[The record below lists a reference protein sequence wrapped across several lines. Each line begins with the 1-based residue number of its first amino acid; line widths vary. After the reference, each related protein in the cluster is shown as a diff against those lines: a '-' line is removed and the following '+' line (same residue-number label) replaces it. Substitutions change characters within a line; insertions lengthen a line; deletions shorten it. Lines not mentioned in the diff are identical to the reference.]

1 MYRIFKSG
9 NEVKGYSMPVLN
21 EREVRAAAG
30 ILFLA
35 TFISFMF
42 IMFSENFVP
51 FKYVITFFLTD
62 FIFRVFLNPKYSPT
76 LILGRLIVGNQEPEY
91 VSAAPK
97 KFAWSIGLAMS
108 LVMFMYFIV
117 YNTISPVTGILCL
130 LCMIF
135 LFFESSFGICLGC
148 LFYPLIFRKKSQHCP
163 GKVCTVKVKQDIQ
176 RTSFSQVFVLSA
188 FILTVILSVLFLNE
202 PFTSK
207 PYNLFESSNIENT
220 K

>member
-9 NEVKGYSMPVLN
+9 EEVKGYSAPVLN

-117 YNTISPVTGILCL
+117 YNTISPVT
-130 LCMIF
+130 
-135 LFFESSFGICLGC
+135 
-148 LFYPLIFRKKSQHCP
+148 R
-163 GKVCTVKVKQDIQ
+163 
-176 RTSFSQVFVLSA
+176 
-188 FILTVILSVLFLNE
+188 
-202 PFTSK
+202 
-207 PYNLFESSNIENT
+207 
-220 K
+220 

>member
-9 NEVKGYSMPVLN
+9 EEVKGYSAPVLN

-135 LFFESSFGICLGC
+135 LFFETAFGICLGC
-148 LFYPLIFRKKSQHCP
+148 LFYPLLFRKKEQYCP
-163 GKVCTVKVKQDIQ
+163 GRVCVVKVKQDIQ
-176 RTSFSQVFVLSA
+176 KTSSAQYLVLLLFVFSIIYTSYSLKGIF
-188 FILTVILSVLFLNE
+188 
-202 PFTSK
+202 SK
-207 PYNLFESSNIENT
+207 PPENLSTPVNNE
-220 K
+220 KAM